1 MGVPGFGG
9 GILVKMNETL
19 FAQDTTLSR
28 AVEGGWTWRTRAFRR
43 KIMIKEVNR

>member
-1 MGVPGFGG
+1 MVVQSMGGA
-9 GILVKMNETL
+9 LAKTNQTL

-28 AVEGGWTWRTRAFRR
+28 AVEGAWTRRTRAFRR